1 MTNVSARRHRVLQ
14 IIVDDYVATAVPVAS
29 AAVARSSRLRVSPA
43 TVRHDMV
50 ALEEGGYIIRPHIA
64 AGGMPSDKGYRRFL
78 EDLPRKPGPPA
89 RDRVALQHGLE
100 EVTQDVDAWRDAA
113 VSVVATLLGTLVFA
127 TSPRARAPMV
137 KQIELVHLQEL
148 LVMLVLVLRE
158 ATVHQQLFTL
168 TSPTTPETVASTR
181 DRLSGMLAGKTAQ
194 EIEREP
200 NAGRGELEVQAI
212 RSTLTILK
220 KQEVESVRDRALQG
234 LSHLFGQ
241 PEFAARP
248 DRARGVLSAVENDE
262 SVAALAGAAP
272 EDGTASVIIG
282 SENPQESFQDTSV
295 IVCRYG
301 VPGQAQGVL
310 GLIGPTRMRYRRTL
324 PVVRHAASM
333 LSRFVRR
340 VYGDEGPYPSHPSAL
355 TRP

>member
-1 MTNVSARRHRVLQ
+1 MTNVSARRRRVLQ
-14 IIVDDYVATAVPVAS
+14 IIVDDYVATAAPVAS
-29 AAVARSSRLRVSPA
+29 AAVARFHGLRVSPA

-50 ALEEGGYIIRPHIA
+50 ALEDDGYIIRPHIA
-64 AGGMPSDKGYRRFL
+64 AGGIPSDKGYRRFV
-78 EDLPRKPGPPA
+78 EDLPREPRPPT
-89 RDRVALQHGLE
+89 RDRVALQHGLAE
-100 EVTQDVDAWRDAA
+100 ASQDVDAWRDAA
-113 VSVVATLLGTLVFA
+113 ASIVATLLGALVFA
-127 TSPRARAPMV
+127 TSPRAKAPTV
-137 KQIELVHLQEL
+137 RQIELVHLQEL

-158 ATVHQQLFTL
+158 ATVHQQLVAL

-194 EIEREP
+194 EIEREA

-220 KQEVESVRDRALQG
+220 KQEVESVRDRAVQG
-234 LSHLFGQ
+234 LGHLFGQ

-248 DRARGVLSAVENDE
+248 HRARDVLSAVEDDE

-272 EDGTASVIIG
+272 QDGTAGVIIG
-282 SENPQESFQDTSV
+282 VENPQESFHDTSV

-301 VPGQAQGVL
+301 VPGEAEGVL
-310 GLIGPTRMRYRRTL
+310 GLIGPTRMRYRRAL

-340 VYGDEGPYPSHPSAL
+340 VYGGEGPYPSHPSAV
-355 TRP
+355 TGP